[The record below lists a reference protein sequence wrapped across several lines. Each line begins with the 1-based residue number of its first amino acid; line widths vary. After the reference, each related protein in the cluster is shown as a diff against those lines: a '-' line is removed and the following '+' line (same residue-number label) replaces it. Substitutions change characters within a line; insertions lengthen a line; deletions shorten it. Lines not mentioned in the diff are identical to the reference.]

1 MYDSSKSQ
9 IIAIGWGIEL
19 SKMTPNQQ
27 LYAKKFIDDILF
39 EGRLGNLHRH
49 SVSINHSPLSL
60 SPYSTVY
67 NQYPQSHNPR
77 SPYSSSPS
85 PYSQSPS
92 PILQQQPHQLPYSS
106 SSHTT
111 TFVPVIQDFVPS
123 SIQEH
128 LNDQQFQLIFKYFN
142 FYIL

>member
-1 MYDSSKSQ
+1 MTLQSPKSDSQ
-9 IIAIGWGIEL
+9 IIASGWGIEL
-19 SKMTPNQQ
+19 NKMTPNQQ

-49 SVSINHSPLSL
+49 SVSINHLPSSL
-60 SPYSTVY
+60 SPHSTVY
-67 NQYPQSHNPR
+67 NQYPQSHNLR

-111 TFVPVIQDFVPS
+111 TFVPVIQDSVQDSSPS
-123 SIQEH
+123 SIHE
-128 LNDQQFQLIFKYFN
+128 LFNDQQFQ
-142 FYIL
+142 